1 MDRKGTIEN
10 GRLVLDDGSQLPD
23 GTRVRVKVGDG
34 QDGSARRRPTNVEE
48 PLTRIGRHAVRTG
61 KPDLADEHD
70 HHVYGVPKR
79 KKVATRKRTTPRAA
93 ARRRRGS

>member
-23 GTRVRVKVGDG
+23 GTRVRVTIGDG
-34 QDGSARRRPTNVEE
+34 SNRRRPAKAGE

-61 KPDLADEHD
+61 KSDLADEHD
-70 HHVYGVPKR
+70 HHAYGLPKR
-79 KKVATRKRTTPRAA
+79 KKKAGGRKRTTRQAT
-93 ARRRRGS
+93 ARRRRSS